1 MNNII
6 DRVNKE
12 LEKEIQCVETYRI
25 QDHQRHSDE
34 IYNKHD
40 LFTNTLAEKIGL
52 VNNLNK
58 MLDIVSNDI
67 SVVRMKSALYGNSIS
82 EFNDESLLEQVVIK
96 IVRIKT
102 LIGMSQDC
110 SKAISEARTYLSF
123 LFNSDIEKVY
133 EEALALIPFKEI
145 YYSSAWRIVSSW
157 TLIDLIMVKINRH
170 LGNGKSDKFFSDMLD
185 IINYLFYLE
194 LKEKNK

>member
-12 LEKEIQCVETYRI
+12 LEEEIQGVESYRV

-34 IYNKHD
+34 LYNKHE
-40 LFTNTLAEKIGL
+40 LFTNPLAEKIGL

-58 MLDIVSNDI
+58 MLDIISNDI

-102 LIGMSQDC
+102 LVGMSQDC

-133 EEALALIPFKEI
+133 EEALALIPYKELH
-145 YYSSAWRIVSSW
+145 YSSAWKIVSSW

-194 LKEKNK
+194 LKQKNK